1 MNCSEFHD
9 LIQRRLDGE
18 AVTENGEV
26 AAHVAACP
34 HCRAWQATLCRLE
47 AGLKS
52 LPRPIQPVDLTENI
66 VARVFAD
73 QRALR
78 RRRFVVHTT
87 VAIAAAVLV
96 AVLIGQ
102 RLDQPQPKAPE
113 NPGLAEVPP
122 NPPST
127 PESGTEA
134 PSLRE
139 SVNSVAQLT
148 LRGADET
155 VRSFLPEAS
164 ANPPNPSPLTSSVAS
179 LREAGNSVTT
189 GLEPVTGSAKRA
201 LNLFLREF
209 PPTRTQEKRGS

>member
-9 LIQRRLDGE
+9 LMQRRLDGE
-18 AVTENGEV
+18 TLAESGEV

-47 AGLKS
+47 TGLKS
-52 LPRPIQPVDLTENI
+52 LTRPIQSVDLTENI
-66 VARVFAD
+66 VARVIAD

-78 RRRFVVHTT
+78 RRRFVVRTA

-96 AVLIGQ
+96 VVLIGQ
-102 RLDQPQPKAPE
+102 QLGRPQPKAPE
-113 NPGLAEVPP
+113 NSGLAEVPP
-122 NPPST
+122 NPPPI
-127 PESGTEA
+127 PEPGTEP

-139 SVNSVAQLT
+139 SMNSVAQLT
-148 LRGADET
+148 LHGADET
-155 VRSFLPEAS
+155 VRSFLPEAP
-164 ANPPNPSPLTSSVAS
+164 ANQPNPSPLTSSVAS

-201 LNLFLREF
+201 LNLFLREI